1 METLFER
8 LKPEIKE
15 PLVKDIEKYPT
26 TIGNLIKTLKTKK
39 AITDLT
45 LGEIS
50 EIKAYS
56 PTYIVEVIQIYDM
69 FEDLK
74 K

>member
-8 LKPEIKE
+8 LKTEIKE

-26 TIGNLIKTLKTKK
+26 TIGNLLKTLKNKK

-56 PTYIVEVIQIYDM
+56 PTYIIDILQIYDM

-74 K
+74 S